1 MAQAQKTMQAL
12 HLTDHSKGNIA
23 LSMTTP
29 VPGPSTR
36 GYVIRVHCTA
46 ITTAELTWPSV
57 TSCSSPIP
65 GHDHSGTVVSAPT
78 AASGM
83 ATFKPGDEVFALT
96 AFNRDGSAA
105 EYVYAS
111 EQELARKPSNVSYE
125 QAACIPLSA
134 LTAWQAFYT
143 HGKLRTNSNVLIL
156 GATGGV
162 GVMAVQIAKHYTAHG
177 GKVSAT
183 CGTKN
188 MDFVR
193 NLGADEVFDY
203 SQGSRGLEGKKF
215 DFILDTVGGGWQSDA
230 WEWVEDGGWLI
241 SVHSP
246 LDEGKQRKK
255 ASRVKSLYFI
265 VEPDAVALGEIAD
278 LVEQGK
284 LRGIVDSIFPLEEG
298 VKAFEKLNGGHVRGK
313 VVLKVANS

>member
-1 MAQAQKTMQAL
+1 MAHAQKTMQAL
-12 HLTDHSKGNIA
+12 HLTDHSKGTIV
-23 LSMTTP
+23 LSIKTP
-29 VPGPSTR
+29 VPGPSATR
-36 GYVIRVHCTA
+36 YVIRVHCTA
-46 ITTAELTWPSV
+46 ITTAELTWPAV

-78 AASGM
+78 AASEM

-143 HGKLRTNSNVLIL
+143 HGRLRTDSNVLIL

-162 GVMAVQIAKHYTAHG
+162 GVMAVQIAKHHTAHE

-188 MDFVR
+188 IDFVK

-203 SQGSRGLEGKKF
+203 SQGPGGLEGKKF
-215 DFILDTVGGGWQSDA
+215 DFILDTVGGAWQNDA
-230 WEWVEDGGWLI
+230 WQWVEDGGWLI

-246 LDEGKQRKK
+246 FDEEKQRKL

-265 VEPDAVALGEIAD
+265 VEPDAVVLGEIAE

-284 LRGIVDSIFPLEEG
+284 LRGIVDSVFPLGEG
-298 VKAFEKLNGGHVRGK
+298 AKAFEKLHRGHARGK
-313 VVLKVANS
+313 IVLKVANS